1 MFRSAGPI
9 VNVSRTQ
16 AVKNAYGV
24 GWLFTQSSEV
34 VLQNRV
40 LSHLWL
46 SGTFHLNVYFY
57 EKCQESRKLM
67 VEGNLLNETNPT
79 KEHLW
84 GSLLTESRGLG

>member
-16 AVKNAYGV
+16 AVKNAYSV

-34 VLQNRV
+34 VKQNRV
-40 LSHLWL
+40 LIHLWL
-46 SGTFHLNVYFY
+46 SGTFYLNVYFY
-57 EKCQESRKLM
+57 EKFQESRKLI
-67 VEGNLLNETNPT
+67 VEGHLLNEINPI

-84 GSLLTESRGLG
+84 GSLLA